1 MNHQDSDIVSRIKNL
16 VREDGKNLERL
27 KSMKYGPDNHS
38 LLHAAA
44 INIRAK
50 LCGFLID
57 HIFRGLINVVII

>member
-1 MNHQDSDIVSRIKNL
+1 LNYQDSDIVCKIKNL
-16 VREDGKNLERL
+16 IKEDGKNLERIKL
-27 KSMKYGPDNHS
+27 MKYGPDNHS

-57 HIFRGLINVVII
+57 HIFRGLINFVII